1 MKEALEQVFKQPYET
16 ILKNRPEFGD
26 AKMTE
31 ALSRSLPEHKQ
42 KLEIT
47 DEFSTLCSGMMK
59 SNS

>member
-26 AKMTE
+26 AQMTN
-31 ALSRSLPEHKQ
+31 ALSKALPEHKRR
-42 KLEIT
+42 LEIT
-47 DEFSTLCSGMMK
+47 DEFSALCLGMIK